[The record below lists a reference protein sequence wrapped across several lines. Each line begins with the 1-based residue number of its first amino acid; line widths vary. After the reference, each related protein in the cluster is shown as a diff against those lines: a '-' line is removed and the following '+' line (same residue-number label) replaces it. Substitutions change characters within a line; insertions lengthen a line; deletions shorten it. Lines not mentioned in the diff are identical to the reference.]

1 MSKLIKPKSSESG
14 TEAENILIIKHGA
27 LGDFVVGSGQLLTV
41 RFRHPRARLVLITEP
56 VLVPLARSM
65 GIFDEI
71 VEDPR
76 DYNVRTWWRVVKR
89 TIADPRWDII
99 YDFQVS
105 NRTLCRYHPLAV
117 FLTRQAMCWA
127 RRVPGGLT
135 LMESPAK
142 PPFFPWFWRSRF
154 EPVEWMPRDL
164 SMCRSSKENFSLLP
178 DRYAL
183 LIPGCSFGNEKKR
196 WPPDRYRALSGYLA
210 EKGLKSV
217 VMGTKEE
224 AAEINAICKENPN
237 TMNFMGKSRIEDIP
251 ELAGGAEIVVGN
263 DTGPTHMAY
272 IAGAKTVML
281 LISEHIGAA
290 PKNVPHAAYL
300 HGKLISDIPLADV
313 EAAVDAML
321 MKQASNR

>member
-1 MSKLIKPKSSESG
+1 MSKYIETAPSG
-14 TEAENILIIKHGA
+14 NGTKDENILIIKHGA
-27 LGDFVVGSGQLLTV
+27 LGDFVLASGKLLTV
-41 RFRHPRARLVLITEP
+41 RRRHPGARLVLITDP
-56 VLVPLARSM
+56 VIAPLARSM

-76 DYNVRTWWRVVKR
+76 DHKVGTWWRVVKR

-99 YDFQVS
+99 YDFQAS

-117 FLTRQAMCWA
+117 LLTPHAMCWA
-127 RRVPGGLT
+127 RSARGGLV

-142 PPFFPWFWRSRF
+142 PPLLPRSWRSRF

-196 WPPDRYRALSGYLA
+196 WPPDRYRTLSGYLA
-210 EKGLKSV
+210 ENGLKSV
-217 VMGTKEE
+217 VMGTKDE
-224 AAEINAICKENPN
+224 AAEINTICKDNPN
-237 TMNFMGKSRIEDIP
+237 TVNFMGKSRIEDIP
-251 ELAGGAEIVVGN
+251 ELAGGAEVVVGN
-263 DTGPTHMAY
+263 DTGPTHIAY

-281 LISEHIGAA
+281 FLSEYVSAA
-290 PKNVPHAAYL
+290 PKDVPHAVYL
-300 HGKLISDIPLADV
+300 HGKSISDITLEEV
-313 EAAVDAML
+313 EAAADRFL
-321 MKQASNR
+321 TR